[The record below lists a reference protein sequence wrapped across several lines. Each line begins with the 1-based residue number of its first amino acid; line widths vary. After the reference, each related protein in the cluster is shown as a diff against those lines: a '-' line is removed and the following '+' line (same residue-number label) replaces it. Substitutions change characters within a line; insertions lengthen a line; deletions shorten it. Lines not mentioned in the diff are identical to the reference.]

1 MLPTVFAFV
10 SSDPEIRGLSVD
22 RSGRNIPA
30 DEQLSFWL
38 ADAVFPMTAH
48 HVAKHVP
55 DAGLAL
61 RDLKLHG
68 YHLFRTTAQLIPF
81 PRKLAAVG

>member
-1 MLPTVFAFV
+1 MPTVFAFV
-10 SSDPEIRGLSVD
+10 SSDPEIRGLSFD
-22 RSGRNIPA
+22 SSGCNIPA

-48 HVAKHVP
+48 DVAKHVP
-55 DAGLAL
+55 DVSIAL
-61 RDLKLHG
+61 RDLKLRG
-68 YHLFRTTAQLIPF
+68 YHLFRTTAQVISF